1 MLYSHSHQ
9 EKAFDFFASFLR
21 NAIEG
26 DSRYKQLLEP
36 VISDAQLLAKKEKDY
51 FDISRNGF
59 DVIVFLAQKDPQFF
73 TDLNVHQLSEGQY
86 KHILDLI
93 TAQRGLILA

>member
-26 DSRYKQLLEP
+26 DPRYKALVEP
-36 VISDAQLLAKKEKDY
+36 VILDTQLLAKKEKDY
-51 FDISRNGF
+51 FNINRNSF

-73 TDLNVHQLSEGQY
+73 KDVNVYGLSPADY
-86 KHILDLI
+86 KRILELVTTREI
-93 TAQRGLILA
+93 ILA